1 MLTVRNINTRT
12 EERVRVEI
20 KKKKTVA
27 YGINSLSAERS
38 RTNFLNFSMSFIM
51 N

>member
-1 MLTVRNINTRT
+1 MLTARNINTRT

-27 YGINSLSAERS
+27 YGLIASLLREAEP
-38 RTNFLNFSMSFIM
+38 TF
-51 N
+51 